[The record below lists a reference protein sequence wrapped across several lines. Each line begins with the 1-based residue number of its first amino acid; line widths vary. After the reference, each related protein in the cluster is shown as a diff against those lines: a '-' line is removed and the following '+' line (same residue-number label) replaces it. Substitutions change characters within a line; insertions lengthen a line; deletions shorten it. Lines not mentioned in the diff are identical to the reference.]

1 MPNKVVFFFFFGD
14 WIGSEEV
21 SVFLV
26 ADVFV
31 HIVHSVCSL
40 YLLFVF
46 TMHIC
51 MWFV

>member
-1 MPNKVVFFFFFGD
+1 MPNKVVFFFGD

-40 YLLFVF
+40 YLLFFF
-46 TMHIC
+46 TC
-51 MWFV
+51 MCMCFV